1 MSKKENYKIIKNI
14 IPEELVNHLYNYIT
28 LKKKVTARLIKDTF
42 IADFDTHYG
51 TFGDFQCP
59 NAYSHYA
66 DIAMETLLL
75 DLLPVM
81 EKHTDKKLIPNYS
94 YTRIYTKGDELKR
107 HKDRHECEIST
118 TLNLGGDPW
127 PIYILESAKEGQRV
141 TPGKNKDYIPSK
153 KEGKKI
159 VLKPGDML
167 IYKGYLFEHYR
178 KKFTG
183 DTCVQVFLH
192 YNNVEYKHKN
202 KYDSRPFIGL
212 PDWFKGRK

>member
-14 IPEELVNHLYNYIT
+14 IPQELVNHLYNYIT
-28 LKKKVTARLIKDTF
+28 LKKKVTAKLIKD
-42 IADFDTHYG
+42 
-51 TFGDFQCP
+51 
-59 NAYSHYA
+59 
-66 DIAMETLLL
+66 
-75 DLLPVM
+75 
-81 EKHTDKKLIPNYS
+81 
-94 YTRIYTKGDELKR
+94 TRIYTKGDELKR

-192 YNNVEYKHKN
+192 YNNVDYKHKN